1 VSVVAVRH
9 GRIGVSVGNVIG
21 SNVFNLMSV
30 MGLAAALHPLSVNAA
45 ATTSRSG
52 SSPCVRRCRPAGS
65 PRGSRKAVRRLNAN
79 ASRAGPHG
87 STMSRFGHSRAAGV
101 AVSGSL
107 LWMATPWVETV
118 VLGDHP
124 YVATTI
130 DVPLF
135 AG

>member
-1 VSVVAVRH
+1 M
-9 GRIGVSVGNVIG
+9 GNG
-21 SNVFNLMSV
+21 
-30 MGLAAALHPLSVNAA
+30 
-45 ATTSRSG
+45 
-52 SSPCVRRCRPAGS
+52 
-65 PRGSRKAVRRLNAN
+65 AVRRLNAN

-87 STMSRFGHSRAAGV
+87 STMLRFGHSRAAGV

-124 YVATTI
+124 YVATTV